1 MKNIFFILLFQ
12 FVLIPVLD
20 SQEVNQLDSI
30 INNSLYYVVSDTR
43 DYYHRVYVD
52 KKTIDNNFYILLD
65 NTPYGYDISWELKKM
80 GIRSSTI
87 SDILKQQNKN
97 NFNGIRIGAITL
109 NGEII
114 ILKFYLISWKFNI
127 NNDLET
133 IVEKI
138 YQFTY
143 KYSICSMKW
152 EIFSTDPQDIK
163 DRMK

>member
-1 MKNIFFILLFQ
+1 MG
-12 FVLIPVLD
+12 
-20 SQEVNQLDSI
+20 
-30 INNSLYYVVSDTR
+30 T
-43 DYYHRVYVD
+43 
-52 KKTIDNNFYILLD
+52 
-65 NTPYGYDISWELKKM
+65 KKM

-87 SDILKQQNKN
+87 SDILKQHNKN